1 MVYIGLPPFPT
12 RPFSERQ
19 TTTVTVRLLEAAA
32 SEASLVAAFGTSS
45 ITPRCISSV
54 AVLDG
59 ATEKH
64 QKPSAISVLRVVC

>member
-32 SEASLVAAFGTSS
+32 SEASLVAAFGTSF
-45 ITPRCISSV
+45 TTRRCTCSV
-54 AVLDG
+54 VVLVG
-59 ATEKH
+59 ATEG
-64 QKPSAISVLRVVC
+64 C